1 MFLLLVAGL
10 VSLMVSGCKIEPYGC
25 KGLGCNERT
34 RTSTL
39 DNQLAGASLLPRG
52 LLAQYS
58 GLNPN
63 NYDATLSKFSIAGS
77 SVPLSTNSG
86 TATVTLYQ
94 NGAVIASNAFNWIR
108 NGTEVIFSQPAVVNA
123 WVRQYPSANDVEI
136 EAVLPYTVTPGQ
148 TVTINRAVVHNG
160 VTLARSSNTFVVR
173 KPGGSLN

>member
-1 MFLLLVAGL
+1 
-10 VSLMVSGCKIEPYGC
+10 
-25 KGLGCNERT
+25 
-34 RTSTL
+34 
-39 DNQLAGASLLPRG
+39 
-52 LLAQYS
+52 
-58 GLNPN
+58 LNPN